1 MNLISFNTINNTI
14 YIYLIDNN
22 IIIYDDDDMQLKIY
36 KYTLKYKK
44 IIGII
49 LLIILLIIGYYNN
62 FFNIINNSNDSND
75 SKNDIILQKG
85 GAAAVPSAAVP
96 TKTLY
101 SQFKSGISKRKYK
114 GAAEYDLKL
123 KAAGEAKD
131 KAKEYITEGAKKTF
145 NKATSASTY
154 YDAGASVARKF
165 KDNVDVIYQ
174 ILYAIALFIVLC
186 IITIP
191 ALSFF
196 IIGIF
201 CYFLLKDKMKTI
213 KRL

>member
-22 IIIYDDDDMQLKIY
+22 IIIYDDDDTQLKIY

-75 SKNDIILQKG
+75 SNDSKNDIILQKG
-85 GAAAVPSAAVP
+85 GAAVP

-131 KAKEYITEGAKKTF
+131 KAKEYIAEGAKKTF

-154 YDAGASVARKF
+154 YDAGASAARKF

-201 CYFLLKDKMKTI
+201 SYFLLKDKMKTI